1 MPWLLLAALLLALAD
16 TLIGL
21 QLRGCCCGAAPAAAA
36 ALGWLLLVSAPIGRR
51 RGRGDHRRHGGDP
64 AGVRADRPE

>member
-21 QLRGCCCGAAPAAAA
+21 QLRGLLFRRRAAAAAAA
-36 ALGWLLLVSAPIGRR
+36 ALGGLLLVVGRR
-51 RGRGDHRRHGGDP
+51 PARPGRRTKRSSPRPRRPGWP
-64 AGVRADRPE
+64 TC